1 MRLSVKALAL
11 TGGIFCGGGVLV
23 ATLWLLAFGYD
34 GTLIKQLDHFY
45 FGYSFTVPGAF
56 IGMVWGFLDG
66 ALCGALFAWV
76 YNKFAGE

>member
-1 MRLSVKALAL
+1 M
-11 TGGIFCGGGVLV
+11 
-23 ATLWLLAFGYD
+23 
-34 GTLIKQLDHFY
+34 KQLDHFY

-66 ALCGALFAWV
+66 ALCGALFAWI